1 MYKRQAKVQPEEKRH
16 LQRRM
21 TITGTHGYR
30 APEVY
35 DRDYGKAADWW
46 NVGILI
52 IEMLTADNPLRGNN
66 RKESEHLTKHKDLQL
81 PRTIKADAQSIAL
94 AFLHRDP
101 AARLGTPHV
110 RRRQDGVPHVRRG
123 PRAERDQHEK
133 PHGATSA
140 CILRAVDCDCGPS

>member
-1 MYKRQAKVQPEEKRH
+1 
-16 LQRRM
+16 M

-81 PRTIKADAQSIAL
+81 PRTIKDLKKNLTKVKSALQDIKFEQIRKQEDKKSKRTKKRAAAAIADAI
-94 AFLHRDP
+94 
-101 AARLGTPHV
+101 GTPKGKRA
-110 RRRQDGVPHVRRG
+110 RR
-123 PRAERDQHEK
+123 
-133 PHGATSA
+133 
-140 CILRAVDCDCGPS
+140 